1 MRPMLDDLELPL
13 VQEMTTLERRVLSEH
28 KPPLMS
34 GSLLQNLGRRPT
46 RLALWGVA
54 TGTDAR
60 SFVEKLDG
68 KFRDGNPLPFAA
80 DIVADAK
87 LEKVVIE
94 DLRIQDLAGKPERF
108 AYVMTLREYIEPVEP
123 EDVSPLNTDILG
135 DAKNLMNDLVDGL
148 NLAPNFA
155 TGLERFVSPLGDL
168 LARLQQFN
176 KTGSQ

>member
-13 VQEMTTLERRVLSEH
+13 VQEMTTLERRVLAEH
-28 KPPLMS
+28 KPPQMS

-94 DLRIQDLAGKPERF
+94 NLRIQDLAGKPERF
-108 AYVMTLREYIEPVEP
+108 AYLMTLREYIEPVEP
-123 EDVSPLNTDILG
+123 EDTSLLDQDILNDALDVIDQIPLGLAFLDVLSPFIARLTDIN
-135 DAKNLMNDLVDGL
+135 DALRREGVGGL
-148 NLAPNFA
+148 IKPN
-155 TGLERFVSPLGDL
+155 
-168 LARLQQFN
+168 
-176 KTGSQ
+176 